1 MHFSALWRL
10 KTCLQS
16 AAEVI
21 GTMIGEIPTVVERAK
36 VRLL

>member
-1 MHFSALWRL
+1 L

-21 GTMIGEIPTVVERAK
+21 ETMIGEIPAVVERAK
-36 VRLL
+36 ARMA